1 MQLYSSSKELLYNLE
16 ATSSSEA
23 KRKWRQS
30 IKEHW
35 DYKCAYC
42 GSEENLTLDHITPKA
57 KGGTDRITNLVCACS
72 SCNSDK
78 GHRNWVDW
86 YREQDFFTTNR
97 LSAIIQWQNRIA
109 ENELVVYRPRK
120 VKPLI

>member
-78 GHRNWVDW
+78 GHQNWVDW
-86 YREQDFFTTNR
+86 YREKNFFTTDR